1 MSVVVANN
9 ANNCATLMILFYWLK
24 QSKICKTLD
33 EANRT
38 GKTFDM
44 KMNANN
50 TKSML
55 VSKDV
60 HLITVILKIDGDIIK
75 QTDKD
80 TYLDKNYNTKWKM

>member
-1 MSVVVANN
+1 MRYANDTVLL
-9 ANNCATLMILFYWLK
+9 AETEQDLQDI
-24 QSKICKTLD
+24 LD

-38 GKTFDM
+38 GKTFDV
-44 KMNANN
+44 KMNAKH

-60 HLITVILKIDGDIIK
+60 NLITVILKIDGDSIK

>member
-1 MSVVVANN
+1 MAE
-9 ANNCATLMILFYWLK
+9 TEQYLQDM
-24 QSKICKTLD
+24 LD

-44 KMNANN
+44 KMNATN

-60 HLITVILKIDGDIIK
+60 NLITVILKIDGDSIK